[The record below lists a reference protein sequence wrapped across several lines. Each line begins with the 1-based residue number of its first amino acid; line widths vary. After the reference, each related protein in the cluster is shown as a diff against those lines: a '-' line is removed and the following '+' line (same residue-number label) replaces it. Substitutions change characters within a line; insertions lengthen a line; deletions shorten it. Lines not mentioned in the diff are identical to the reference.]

1 MRGHVGS
8 AFGCGLFGALAGAAA
23 MILLYS
29 LDAGL
34 VVEMSHDRP
43 GLLHG
48 FYNGEREGELTFAW
62 TAERAELPLAGLER
76 NVTWDATVRVRGA
89 RSNPASLPVVTILAD
104 GAPLTSRPTSNEF
117 QDIAVTIPEHPGRA
131 RGLTLSI
138 VSSNTFVPGPGDRR
152 RLGVQVDRIT
162 LEPVGRSAFPPRRSV
177 FVAALA
183 SLVFGV
189 VFGLLGATATTAVG
203 AATLLAVGQAAVL
216 RVGLGP
222 FSPWLTTVDQ
232 LAGGIGLA
240 LLAAAAVIERWRGE
254 RLRNTARFAMMFTG
268 SALYLKLLVLLHP
281 DKWLIDAVFHA
292 HRLENVM
299 TGNYLFTSIAP
310 GGYTFPYPIAL
321 YVTAL
326 PLARIVTDHVLLL
339 RLVAAAAE
347 ALSALFFYWMIVRGS
362 GDRLA
367 AAVAVAVLQI
377 MPLGFGV
384 LAAANLT
391 NVYGQAAALVAM
403 TLVTVAVVTS
413 DSPWPVIVT
422 AGVVT
427 FVAFLSHTSTF
438 ATLAGMLAL
447 SGLLLVVLGEPPTRR
462 AGVRVLAMLLVA
474 SALAIALY
482 YARFMPTYRT
492 EWVRIRG
499 EVAGTTTEAPPSS
512 QLYQPGGASIP
523 SRAAAVPGTA
533 AAYYTW
539 PFLAL
544 GIIGLAGWRER
555 LRDPFWIVVNGWL
568 FACLGF
574 LALGVLTPVDFRHY
588 YAAMPA
594 VAILAAHAIVT
605 MWRKNAGPWRAVAAG
620 LAGLGAGIGVNHW
633 LRIIGTPLF

>member
-1 MRGHVGS
+1 MRGRVAS
-8 AFGCGLFGALAGAAA
+8 ALGCGVFGALAGAAA

-29 LDAGL
+29 LNAGL

-43 GLLHG
+43 GLLRG
-48 FYNGEREGELTFAW
+48 FYNGEREGDLTFAW
-62 TAERAELPLAGLER
+62 TTGRAELPLAGLER
-76 NVTWDATVRVRGA
+76 NVAWDATIRVRGG
-89 RSNPASLPVVTILAD
+89 RSDPASLPIVTILAD
-104 GAPLTSRPTSNEF
+104 GAPLASRPTSNEF
-117 QDIAVTIPEHPGRA
+117 QDISVTVPERPGRA

-138 VSSNTFVPGPGDRR
+138 VPSNTFVPGPGDRR
-152 RLGVQVDRIT
+152 ELGVQVDRIT

-189 VFGLLGATATTAVG
+189 VFGLLGATATTAIG

-222 FSPWLTTVDQ
+222 FAPWLTMVDQ

-240 LLAAAAVIERWRGE
+240 LLASAAVIERWRGE

-268 SALYLKLLVLLHP
+268 SALYLKMLVLIHP

-292 HRLENVM
+292 HRLEKVM
-299 TGNYLFTSIAP
+299 AGSYLFTSIAP
-310 GGYTFPYPIAL
+310 GGYTFPYPVAL

-339 RLVAAAAE
+339 RLVAASAE
-347 ALSALFFYWMIVRGS
+347 AVSALFFYWMIVRGS
-362 GDRLA
+362 GDRLT
-367 AAVAVAVLQI
+367 AAVAVAVLQL

-391 NVYGQAAALVAM
+391 NAYGQAAALVAM
-403 TLVTVAVVTS
+403 TLVTVMAVTS
-413 DSPWPVIVT
+413 ELALPVVVIAT
-422 AGVVT
+422 LVT

-438 ATLAGMLAL
+438 ATLTGMLAV
-447 SGLLLVVLGEPPTRR
+447 SGLLLVVLGESSTRR
-462 AGVRVLAMLLVA
+462 AGLRVLAMLFIA
-474 SALAIALY
+474 SALAVALY
-482 YARFMPTYRT
+482 YAHFMPTYRT
-492 EWVRIRG
+492 ELSRIQG
-499 EVAGTTTEAPPSS
+499 EVAGTTAEAPSS
-512 QLYQPGGASIP
+512 PQLYQPGGASIP
-523 SRAAAVPGTA
+523 SRAAAVPRTA
-533 AAYYTW
+533 ATYYTW
-539 PFLAL
+539 PFAVLA
-544 GIIGLAGWRER
+544 IIGVVGWRER

-568 FACLGF
+568 LACLAF
-574 LALGVLTPVDFRHY
+574 LVLGVLTPIDFRHY

-594 VAILAAHAIVT
+594 IAILAAHAVVT
-605 MWRKNAGPWRAVAAG
+605 LWRKDAGPWRAIAAG

>member
-1 MRGHVGS
+1 M
-8 AFGCGLFGALAGAAA
+8 
-23 MILLYS
+23 
-29 LDAGL
+29 
-34 VVEMSHDRP
+34 
-43 GLLHG
+43 
-48 FYNGEREGELTFAW
+48 
-62 TAERAELPLAGLER
+62 
-76 NVTWDATVRVRGA
+76 TWDATLRVRGA
-89 RSNPASLPVVTILAD
+89 RSNPASLPIVTILAD

-117 QDIAVTIPEHPGRA
+117 QDIAVTIPERPGRA

-152 RLGVQVDRIT
+152 ELGVQVDRIT

-222 FSPWLTTVDQ
+222 FSPWLTMVDQ

-240 LLAAAAVIERWRGE
+240 LLASAAVIERWRGE

-299 TGNYLFTSIAP
+299 AGNYFFTSIAP

-339 RLVAAAAE
+339 RLVTAAAE

-367 AAVAVAVLQI
+367 AAVAVAVLQL

-384 LAAANLT
+384 LAA
-391 NVYGQAAALVAM
+391 
-403 TLVTVAVVTS
+403 
-413 DSPWPVIVT
+413 
-422 AGVVT
+422 
-427 FVAFLSHTSTF
+427 
-438 ATLAGMLAL
+438 
-447 SGLLLVVLGEPPTRR
+447 
-462 AGVRVLAMLLVA
+462 
-474 SALAIALY
+474 
-482 YARFMPTYRT
+482 RT
-492 EWVRIRG
+492 
-499 EVAGTTTEAPPSS
+499 
-512 QLYQPGGASIP
+512 
-523 SRAAAVPGTA
+523 
-533 AAYYTW
+533 
-539 PFLAL
+539 
-544 GIIGLAGWRER
+544 
-555 LRDPFWIVVNGWL
+555 
-568 FACLGF
+568 
-574 LALGVLTPVDFRHY
+574 
-588 YAAMPA
+588 
-594 VAILAAHAIVT
+594 
-605 MWRKNAGPWRAVAAG
+605 
-620 LAGLGAGIGVNHW
+620 
-633 LRIIGTPLF
+633 